1 MISKMC
7 ICNRYYGDTLVN
19 KANHIRRRWLEISSN
34 LEYTEEMRANRF
46 DRGIVARLEQSPNE
60 SFEFLSVKSNLLGMP
75 TNKTSS
81 LEKYCR
87 YLRHWSG
94 SAFNI
99 FNFNMFNTTRKWSFN
114 TFVKKQKVSFLFY
127 FDV

>member
-1 MISKMC
+1 MC
-7 ICNRYYGDTLVN
+7 ICNRYYGDTFVN

-34 LEYTEEMRANRF
+34 LEYTEEMRANRI